1 MAADHTPL
9 DLGRNAMKKITR
21 REAIRR
27 LSGFIGSAFL
37 MNACAFDAEE
47 EMRNSDVTG
56 VIDAIAGTYRRNE
69 ILFSSRQPVVSI
81 ATIPPK
87 KDLKNGVEYA
97 VREAIDLL
105 GGMGEIAKDKER
117 ILIKPNL
124 VSSNPTDTTKPEVIE
139 ALVKLMKE
147 AGKNVII
154 GEGSA
159 STKRNMKWSA
169 VGLVC
174 RTKETD
180 VLNGIQDDVF
190 NALGYDELSRR
201 LRVLLANLHVGDM
214 VRQLIPDNFA
224 FKEIYIHRSLYEA
237 DLVCTVPMLKT
248 HGLAGVTLGMKN
260 FIGTYPGQIYGTIR
274 SRVHQ
279 IASNVEPSGT
289 ASAIVDMVKATNV
302 GLTVIDATTAME
314 GQGPIEASGGSLV
327 KMDTIVAGTNALATD
342 MVGAKVMGFD
352 PDEIPT
358 FKWAW
363 KAGMKPLRLEDIEV
377 RGKSLES
384 VARLFKRPEIRP
396 YTDVLLWLGPP
407 C

>member
-1 MAADHTPL
+1 MNM
-9 DLGRNAMKKITR
+9 RRITR

-27 LSGFIGSAFL
+27 LSGFVGSAFL

-47 EMRNSDVTG
+47 EGRNSDVTG
-56 VIDAIAGTYRRNE
+56 IVDAIAGTYRRNE
-69 ILFSSRQPVVSI
+69 ILFSSQAPVVSI
-81 ATIPPK
+81 AKVPPK

-105 GGMGEIAKDKER
+105 GGMSEIARDKEQ
-117 ILIKPNL
+117 ILLKPNL

-139 ALVKLMKE
+139 ALVKIMKE
-147 AGKNVII
+147 AGKNVLL

-159 STKRNMKWSA
+159 ATKRNMKWSA

-174 RTKETD
+174 RTKDAD
-180 VLNGIQDDVF
+180 VLNGLQYDVY
-190 NALGYDELSRR
+190 NALGYDDLSRR
-201 LRVLLANLHVGDM
+201 LGVPLTNLHVGDM
-214 VRQLIPDNFA
+214 VRQFIPDNFA

-237 DLVCTVPMLKT
+237 DLVCSVPMLKT

-260 FIGTYPGQIYGTIR
+260 FIGTYPGQVYGTIR

-279 IASNVEPSGT
+279 IAGSIEPSGT
-289 ASAIVDMVKATNV
+289 ASAVVDMVKATNV

-314 GQGPIEASGGSLV
+314 GQGPAGASGGRLV
-327 KMDTIVAGTNALATD
+327 EMDTIVAGTNALATD
-342 MVGAKVMGFD
+342 MVGAKIMGFE

-363 KAGMKPLRLEDIEV
+363 KAGMKPSSLENIEV
-377 RGKSLES
+377 RGNSIET
-384 VARLFKRPEIRP
+384 VARPFKRPYVRP
-396 YTDVLLWLGPP
+396 YTDMLLFLGPP